1 MAQAEVWGRLVTSES
16 SEERTQ
22 VVSGGA
28 LGQDKMGECGWQVGE
43 GWWQLETGQFWAPSR
58 RLIG

>member
-1 MAQAEVWGRLVTSES
+1 MAQAEVWGGLVTSES

-28 LGQDKMGECGWQVGE
+28 LGQDKMGEGG
-43 GWWQLETGQFWAPSR
+43 
-58 RLIG
+58 